1 MFESC
6 GCTIEFDH
14 RGSFTVCRFSFDCM
28 QACRWLHREYD
39 LAERLIGF
47 EAYMGSL
54 DLFEGKD
61 GVDHWVDIAIGQQRH
76 DLARERARSC
86 DLLFKRAGAHHGAD
100 DVKAFAQDLI
110 ERDICRTAG
119 DATDEYQPP
128 AKRHC
133 FAGLRPP
140 RLNRIGSRA

>member
-1 MFESC
+1 
-6 GCTIEFDH
+6 
-14 RGSFTVCRFSFDCM
+14 
-28 QACRWLHREYD
+28 
-39 LAERLIGF
+39 
-47 EAYMGSL
+47 
-54 DLFEGKD
+54 
-61 GVDHWVDIAIGQQRH
+61 
-76 DLARERARSC
+76 
-86 DLLFKRAGAHHGAD
+86 
-100 DVKAFAQDLI
+100 LI